1 MSQFLLL
8 TLLLLGLALAVRRAI
23 PYAAVAD
30 GLNWWVINVAL
41 PATVL
46 ELVPSLHFSGDL
58 WFLIATQWLLA
69 ALTMLLVAALG
80 ARWGWTRGRIGA
92 IALLTAFNNTAFLG
106 YPMIEALR
114 GRTALAL
121 AVIADQLGCFIA
133 LAVGGAILIG
143 VYTGDRPNPRVVA
156 LRTLLFPPFL
166 ALLAGLLVGAAGG
179 WPAAVPP
186 VLHRLGQTLAPL
198 ALFSVGLRLSVHVR
212 RGQRAATA
220 FALGWKLVLMP
231 LLAWLMGRV
240 LGVQGLT
247 LTVGVLETAA
257 APMFTAVILARQ
269 HNLDP
274 DLADTL
280 LSLAMLLSF
289 ITVPAWSLLLP

>member
-114 GRTALAL
+114 GRTAPAL